1 MKFFLQSAGMM
12 FVGCILLSAAGRGQ
26 STAALIA
33 PSSGKEL
40 CSALTAA
47 DFTKAGVPVSALR
60 DANVDDS
67 ASAYCVYDS
76 KAGQVEFDIFY
87 PAGDTPEA
95 AKGTERTVL
104 AEVGGKFES
113 IKLAGTD
120 SASINLAVP
129 GKQPSASI
137 AVRRNTAV
145 FTIGIPAGANARE
158 QLLKL
163 SQIVLARLQH

>member
-1 MKFFLQSAGMM
+1 MRFFVQFAGS
-12 FVGCILLSAAGRGQ
+12 LLVCGVLIGAAMPAQ
-26 STAALIA
+26 STVAIA
-33 PSSGKEL
+33 PSSGKQL
-40 CSALTAA
+40 CSALTPA

-60 DANVDDS
+60 NANVDDS

-95 AKGTERTVL
+95 AKGTEKTVL

-113 IKLAGTD
+113 IKLTGAD
-120 SASINLAVP
+120 SASLNLAVP

-137 AVRRNTAV
+137 AVRWKTAV
-145 FTIGIPAGANARE
+145 FNIGIPAGANARE

-163 SQIVLARLQH
+163 SQTVLMRLQHE